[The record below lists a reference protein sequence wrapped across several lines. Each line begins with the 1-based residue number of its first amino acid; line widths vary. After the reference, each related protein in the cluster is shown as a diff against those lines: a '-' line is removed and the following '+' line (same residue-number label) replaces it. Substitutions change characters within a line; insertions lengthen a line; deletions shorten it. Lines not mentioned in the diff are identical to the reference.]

1 MAARLRLRISP
12 GAARSE
18 IVGRHG
24 DGWKVRVRAA
34 PERGRANADLLELL
48 ADVLGVPRSSL
59 DLVAG
64 VSARDKVIEVQGLT
78 LSEAEAHLEDRRR
91 RGTT

>member
-34 PERGRANADLLELL
+34 PERGRANDDLLELL

>member
-1 MAARLRLRISP
+1 M
-12 GAARSE
+12 
-18 IVGRHG
+18 
-24 DGWKVRVRAA
+24 RVRAA
-34 PERGRANADLLELL
+34 PERGRANDDLLELL

-64 VSARDKVIEVQGLT
+64 VSGRDKVIEVQGLT
-78 LSEAEAHLEDRRR
+78 LSEVEAHLEDRRR

>member
-1 MAARLRLRISP
+1 MAARLRLRVSP
-12 GAARSE
+12 GAERSE

-24 DGWKVRVRAA
+24 EGWKVRVRAA
-34 PERGRANADLLELL
+34 PERGRANDDLLELL

-78 LSEAEAHLEDRRR
+78 LSQVEAHLEDRRR